1 MSIIDGDR
9 VEQKNLDRQNFLK
22 DDVGQHK
29 AMVLAQALRDH
40 YGIEV
45 RAYPMYID
53 SAEQLKV
60 VFKQMTGTYYR
71 RTVPILIG
79 SVDNHRA
86 RQEMEKWFRQTPT
99 GIWIDA
105 ANEFHTGEVVAA
117 VKKNGK
123 MLSPSRP
130 YYFPEI
136 MRSREKRASEL
147 SCGVINQSSPQ
158 HRFTNMAAAMLALSA
173 TLGIL
178 RNGFLPYKIV
188 YFDVFKGNAI
198 PVNAGAERGIFFED
212 SE

>member
-1 MSIIDGDR
+1 
-9 VEQKNLDRQNFLK
+9 
-22 DDVGQHK
+22 
-29 AMVLAQALRDH
+29 MVLAQALRDH

-60 VFKQMTGTYYR
+60 VFKQMSGAYYR

-79 SVDNHRA
+79 SRWIS
-86 RQEMEKWFRQTPT
+86 QPGQTGNGKMVPSDAT

>member
-1 MSIIDGDR
+1 
-9 VEQKNLDRQNFLK
+9 
-22 DDVGQHK
+22 
-29 AMVLAQALRDH
+29 
-40 YGIEV
+40 
-45 RAYPMYID
+45 
-53 SAEQLKV
+53 
-60 VFKQMTGTYYR
+60 
-71 RTVPILIG
+71 
-79 SVDNHRA
+79 
-86 RQEMEKWFRQTPT
+86 MEKWFRQTPT
-99 GIWIDA
+99 GIWIDT

-158 HRFTNMAAAMLALSA
+158 HRITNMAAAMLALSA

-198 PVNAGAERGIFFED
+198 TVNAGAERGIFFED

>member
-1 MSIIDGDR
+1 M
-9 VEQKNLDRQNFLK
+9 
-22 DDVGQHK
+22 
-29 AMVLAQALRDH
+29 
-40 YGIEV
+40 
-45 RAYPMYID
+45 
-53 SAEQLKV
+53 
-60 VFKQMTGTYYR
+60 
-71 RTVPILIG
+71 
-79 SVDNHRA
+79 
-86 RQEMEKWFRQTPT
+86 
-99 GIWIDA
+99 IDA

>member
-1 MSIIDGDR
+1 M
-9 VEQKNLDRQNFLK
+9 EQKNLDRQNFLK

-60 VFKQMTGTYYR
+60 VFKQMSGAYYR

-99 GIWIDA
+99 GIWIDT

-158 HRFTNMAAAMLALSA
+158 HRITNMAAAMLALSA

-198 PVNAGAERGIFFED
+198 TVNAGAERGIFFED

>member
-1 MSIIDGDR
+1 
-9 VEQKNLDRQNFLK
+9 
-22 DDVGQHK
+22 
-29 AMVLAQALRDH
+29 
-40 YGIEV
+40 
-45 RAYPMYID
+45 
-53 SAEQLKV
+53 
-60 VFKQMTGTYYR
+60 
-71 RTVPILIG
+71 
-79 SVDNHRA
+79 
-86 RQEMEKWFRQTPT
+86 
-99 GIWIDA
+99 
-105 ANEFHTGEVVAA
+105 
-117 VKKNGK
+117 

-188 YFDVFKGNAI
+188 YFDVFKGNVI